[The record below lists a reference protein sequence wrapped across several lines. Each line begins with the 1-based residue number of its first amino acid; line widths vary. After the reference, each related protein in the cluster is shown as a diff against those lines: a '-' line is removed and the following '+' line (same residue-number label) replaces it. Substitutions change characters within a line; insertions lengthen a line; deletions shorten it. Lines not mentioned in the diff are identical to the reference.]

1 MYNFQKTRQGKPF
14 TKQEKRK
21 KNKSDYRYKK
31 RTYKQINVKLRYD
44 KCGDIIEHILKQES
58 IPEYIAKLVKAD
70 IENNK

>member
-1 MYNFQKTRQGKPF
+1 MYNFQKVRQGKPF

-44 KCGDIIEHILKQES
+44 KCADIIEHILKQES
-58 IPEYIAKLVKAD
+58 IPKYIARLVKAD